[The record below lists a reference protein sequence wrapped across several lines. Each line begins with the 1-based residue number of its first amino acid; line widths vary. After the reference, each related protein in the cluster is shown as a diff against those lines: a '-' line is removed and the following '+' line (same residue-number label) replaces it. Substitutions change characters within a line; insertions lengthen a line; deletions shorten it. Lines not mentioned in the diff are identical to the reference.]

1 MLIKLYTAPPM
12 YLYLDKLSPALES
25 NLDEGVAGHV
35 LHPLVCL
42 VHELEQL
49 VDDGLQEPPVGP
61 EEPRVLADNVH
72 DVGGDDGLV
81 VLPLLL
87 FAQPQQVLRKTKL
100 ELVHSEPAEV
110 SP

>member
-1 MLIKLYTAPPM
+1 MLIKLHTAPPM

-87 FAQPQQVLRKTKL
+87 FTQPQQVLRIKTLLL
-100 ELVHSEPAEV
+100 EHTKSAVV